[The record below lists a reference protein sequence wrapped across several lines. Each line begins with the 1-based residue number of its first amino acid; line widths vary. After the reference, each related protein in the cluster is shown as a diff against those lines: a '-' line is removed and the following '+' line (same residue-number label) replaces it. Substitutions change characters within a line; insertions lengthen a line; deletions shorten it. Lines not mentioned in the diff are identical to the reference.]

1 MGVDTSEN
9 VPSKVSRNYGIRMVS
24 LGVCRF
30 DMAIGVVIVINSLTI
45 GAEIQTELMNRSTLL
60 YAILEYVYTF
70 IYTGELGLRFFVY
83 GAACLIS
90 DWVIW
95 AQNKEYK

>member
-1 MGVDTSEN
+1 
-9 VPSKVSRNYGIRMVS
+9 
-24 LGVCRF
+24 
-30 DMAIGVVIVINSLTI
+30 MAIGVVIVINSLTI

-70 IYTGELGLRFFVY
+70 IYTVELGLRFFVY
-83 GAACLIS
+83 GTACLIS

-95 AQNKEYK
+95 A